1 MIRTPLVEL
10 STIEAVA
17 YRRKLRGGHSGV
29 VIMRYDTAQP
39 GLAMLNRNS
48 GEPDLAANVPPGLY
62 PVEAFREALEL
73 TSGLPYGARGPVRL
87 TAASEAPDEVEE
99 TEAEAATV
107 CSREYAAIVQA
118 YTNRKGELSYDLLN
132 KDFIQFA
139 KSSKVVADM
148 VTARAPVEAIR
159 DHVVK
164 VKLEQLTG
172 NRSLSDAQT
181 RAIVEM
187 LDAVSPRNVFRAFN
201 DEIRKMLAR

>member
-17 YRRKLRGGHSGV
+17 YRRKLRGGHSGLV
-29 VIMRYDTAQP
+29 VMRYDTAQP
-39 GLAMLNRNS
+39 GLAMLNRDS
-48 GEPDLAANVPPGLY
+48 GEPDPAANVPAALY
-62 PVEAFREALEL
+62 PMEAFREALEL
-73 TSGLPYGARGPVRL
+73 TSGLPYGARGAVRL

-107 CSREYAAIVQA
+107 CSREYAAIVKT

-148 VTARAPVEAIR
+148 VAARASVEAIR

-172 NRSLSDAQT
+172 NRSLGDAQT

-187 LDAVSPRNVFRAFN
+187 LDEVSPRNVFRTFN